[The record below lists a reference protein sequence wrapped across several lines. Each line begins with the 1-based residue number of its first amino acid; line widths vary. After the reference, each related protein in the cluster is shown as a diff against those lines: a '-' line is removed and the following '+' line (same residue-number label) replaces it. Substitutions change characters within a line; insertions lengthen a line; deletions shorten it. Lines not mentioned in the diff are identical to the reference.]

1 PNRKMTFA
9 HPWFFLLLLLVPVL
23 LWWQLAK
30 RRAAIIYSDLGFL
43 KHAPNRGRFGRMVVN
58 ALYAAA
64 ICFMVVALA
73 RPQRGRQFQEV
84 ETRGIDIM
92 LCMDIS
98 GSMRAEDFSPRNRL
112 AVAKERAKEFIAKR
126 TGDRIGLVVF
136 SATSLT
142 QCPLTLDRNILNSL
156 IDRVDFGML
165 EDGTAIGMGIASAV
179 ARLKDS
185 KARDRVIVL
194 LTDGVNNAGDI
205 DPLTAAQTAA
215 SFGIKIYT
223 IGVGSKGPV
232 PYPVQDPL
240 FGRRYVQIQID
251 LDTEILGQIADLTGG
266 KAFLATDA
274 AGLRLIYDEIDRM
287 EPTTF
292 KVKQY
297 TVYNELAGTPLLLA
311 LLTAALGMGLALTV
325 FRSLP

>member
-1 PNRKMTFA
+1 VIFA
-9 HPWFFLLLLLVPVL
+9 HPWFFLLLALVPVF
-23 LWWQLAK
+23 LWWQFRK
-30 RRAAIIYSDLGFL
+30 RRAALVYSDLGFL
-43 KHAPNRGRFGRMVVN
+43 HGASNRGRFGRVVVN
-58 ALYAAA
+58 GLYALAMAA
-64 ICFMVVALA
+64 MVVALA

-98 GSMRAEDFSPRNRL
+98 GSMQAEDFSPRNRL

-126 TGDRIGLVVF
+126 GGDRIGLVVF
-136 SATSLT
+136 SAASLA
-142 QCPLTLDRNILNSL
+142 QCPLTMDRGILEKL

-185 KARDRVIVL
+185 KAKDRVIIL
-194 LTDGVNNAGDI
+194 LTDGVNNTGDI
-205 DPLTAAQTAA
+205 DPTTAAQTAA

-232 PYPVQDPL
+232 PYPVQDPR
-240 FGRRYVQIQID
+240 FGRRYIQVQID
-251 LDTEILGQIADLTGG
+251 LDTETLQRIADMTGG
-266 KAFLATDA
+266 KFFLASDA
-274 AGLRLIYDEIDRM
+274 AGLKLTYDEINRM

-297 TVYNELAGTPLLLA
+297 TVYNELAGLPLLAA
-311 LLTAALGMGLALTV
+311 LLFAVLGAALATTV
-325 FRSLP
+325 FRRLP